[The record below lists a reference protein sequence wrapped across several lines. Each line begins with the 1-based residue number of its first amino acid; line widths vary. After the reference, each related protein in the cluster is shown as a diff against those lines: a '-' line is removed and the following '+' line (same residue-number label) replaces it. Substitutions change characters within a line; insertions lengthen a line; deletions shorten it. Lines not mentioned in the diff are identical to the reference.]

1 MNATGRVVGV
11 VLVLVLVVVV
21 VLVVVLVVLVVLVV
35 VVGLVGLVLGGKCWQ
50 DLGKSHHWQRQ
61 LHWHWKSSELL
72 RVALDEN

>member
-21 VLVVVLVVLVVLVV
+21 VVVVLVVVLVVLVVLVV
-35 VVGLVGLVLGGKCWQ
+35 VLGGKCWQ